1 MEHFHQEKSHR
12 VFLYQSC
19 PLGECS
25 APVTK
30 RAGSRGHPHGSTPGR
45 SQECGSRVLRPSVG
59 ATEAAQTLSQPSPPW
74 TRSGSPQLPRAAPSR
89 PRKHFCPLGCRAALS
104 LQSRQCRCRV
114 RHNWVTE
121 QHPAAEFTKLAV
133 WVSVCVWHSH
143 LERPELCFLRWATL
157 WHLIPEPAGTAQ
169 CREERG
175 CSSGPSPPT

>member
-1 MEHFHQEKSHR
+1 MLCTCHQACGLTRPPARIH
-12 VFLYQSC
+12 
-19 PLGECS
+19 
-25 APVTK
+25 
-30 RAGSRGHPHGSTPGR
+30 SRQVPGLTRPPAGSTPGR

-89 PRKHFCPLGCRAALS
+89 PRKHLCPLGCRAALS

-175 CSSGPSPPT
+175 CSSGPSPAT